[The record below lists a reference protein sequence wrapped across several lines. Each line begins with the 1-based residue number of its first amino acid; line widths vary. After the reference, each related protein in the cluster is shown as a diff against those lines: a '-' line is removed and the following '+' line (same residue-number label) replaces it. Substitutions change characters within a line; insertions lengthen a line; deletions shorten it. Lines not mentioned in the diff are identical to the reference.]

1 MVPTKS
7 TFTPVVHGG
16 NRGAGGAPMTPL
28 LVISTATGLTSPRQ
42 PALAWSLSVTL
53 ADRMTLSSPTSSMGH
68 LKMHGPQLPVRSC
81 LKASSRRRHY
91 SLTFKGNR
99 EKNVLKKK
107 EQ

>member
-1 MVPTKS
+1 
-7 TFTPVVHGG
+7 
-16 NRGAGGAPMTPL
+16 MTPL